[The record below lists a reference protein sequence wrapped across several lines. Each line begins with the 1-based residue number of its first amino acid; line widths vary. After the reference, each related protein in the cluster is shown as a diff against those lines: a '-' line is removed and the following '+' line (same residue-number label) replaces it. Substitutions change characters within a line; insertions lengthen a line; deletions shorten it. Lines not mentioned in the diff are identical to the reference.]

1 MLIKLIKYDLKSF
14 HKILM
19 FLYILSFFTSLLVLV
34 SKNYGTSDVSIATF
48 LLGTDFSIICMMLTI
63 ILPLINVFSKIRSG
77 FYKREGYLM
86 HTLPVKRKTI
96 YDAKMIS
103 SLFTIILSWIVFGVC
118 FINVFSGVTVFEY
131 LGAVI
136 DNTKTLRS
144 LMVFISQVGVQF
156 FSIFI
161 CSILGMVIGYSFED
175 KKDFMTFVFGI
186 SIYLLLYFIVYLL
199 SLIFNFGNLLIL
211 LCFIIFSLILYFIGR
226 YLFDKGVNLE

>member
-19 FLYILSFFTSLLVLV
+19 FLYVLSFLTSLLVLLT
-34 SKNYGTSDVSIATF
+34 KNYGTSDVSTATF

-63 ILPLINVFSKIRSG
+63 ILPLVNVFSRIRSG
-77 FYKREGYLM
+77 FYKKEGYLT
-86 HTLPVKRKTI
+86 HTLPVNRKTI

-103 SLFTIILSWIVFGVC
+103 SLITIIISWLVFGIC
-118 FINVFSGVTVFEY
+118 FINVFSGVTIFEY

-144 LMVFISQVGVQF
+144 LLVFISQVGVQF

-161 CSILGMVIGYSFED
+161 CSILGMVIGYSFDD
-175 KKDFMTFVFGI
+175 KKDLMTFIFGI
-186 SIYLLLYFIVYLL
+186 SIYLLLYLLVYFFSYL
-199 SLIFNFGNLLIL
+199 FNFSNLIILIL
-211 LCFIIFSLILYFIGR
+211 FILFSMILYFIGR

>member
-161 CSILGMVIGYSFED
+161 CSILGMVIGYSFDD